1 MIGTAPADAAVEVHP
16 ATSDRWA
23 DLLPI
28 FGGTG
33 TNHCWCQY
41 WRLTSGDYART
52 SFPEREELLHEQSR
66 GEPPPGMVA
75 YLDGQA
81 VGWCGFGPRQEM
93 GRLVRSR
100 TIPKVDDQPVWAVFC
115 FLVRP
120 GYRRRGVGQ
129 ALLQGVINEARRR
142 RVPGLEAYPV
152 DTGGRRIQT
161 TAAYVGTVSMFE
173 AAGFRRVVVTDA
185 RSDHLPR
192 VLMRLELSARAGLRR
207 RGREPAAR

>member
-1 MIGTAPADAAVEVHP
+1 MTKGRTATEEAEVVVAA
-16 ATSDRWA
+16 ATADRWA
-23 DLLPI
+23 DVLPI

-41 WRLTSGDYART
+41 WRLTSGEYSRT
-52 SFPEREELLHEQSR
+52 SMIEREEGLHEQTA
-66 GEPPPGMVA
+66 GDPPPGMLA
-75 YLDGQA
+75 YVDGEPA
-81 VGWCGFGPRQEM
+81 GWCGFGPRQEM

-115 FLVRP
+115 FLVRT
-120 GYRRRGVGQ
+120 GYRRRGVGR
-129 ALLQGVINEARRR
+129 ALLRGVIDEARRR
-142 RVPGLEAYPV
+142 GAPGLEAYPV

-173 AAGFRRVVVTDA
+173 AAGFRKVADTDS

-192 VLMRLELSARAGLRR
+192 VVMRLDLRR
-207 RGREPAAR
+207 SRARDTCT